1 MREAH
6 LRRARLSAMIAAQAG
21 EPAPGLGALS
31 IANCKAYAVREPVS
45 EREYAIL
52 RIETTGGIVGWGE
65 TRSIASTALARAA
78 AILRGRQATEYGPLH
93 AQLAGLPGLQ
103 AAANMALLDIV
114 GQAARA
120 PVYQVLGGPTR
131 HKARAIAPLAGADD
145 AALLAALK
153 RAQAAGFRA
162 FLVPA
167 AAPASRNSGQAFIL
181 ANRKR
186 LEVLHGAGPELYF
199 VIACGASLT
208 AGD

>member
-1 MREAH
+1 
-6 LRRARLSAMIAAQAG
+6 MIAAQAG

-145 AALLAALK
+145 AALLGALK
-153 RAQAAGFRA
+153 RAQAAGAGYRLGEPCENHCCGIPYEERA
-162 FLVPA
+162 SMDQA
-167 AAPASRNSGQAFIL
+167 ALCSRNRGFGYDSRSA
-181 ANRKR
+181 A
-186 LEVLHGAGPELYF
+186 
-199 VIACGASLT
+199 
-208 AGD
+208 